1 MKKFIYKAG
10 LLSIISIGLIS
21 CSQDSLEPE
30 LSTERDLNTN
40 PVSSLTDLEY
50 LANGMYKRM
59 RAAEY
64 YGRDYIIFNEART
77 DNAYSTGNSNRF
89 VTVSEMRVNDSDA
102 YPADTWLQI
111 YRVIVNANHII
122 NAQNVSGDPDA
133 VNDFKSQALIVRAI
147 CHFDLMKLFGQQH
160 VSGQGGKNAMTV
172 PYVNV
177 AAANSSAAIGLSN
190 VRITLDE
197 MRTKLYQDL
206 DEAIAGITNTS
217 DKTKITKQA
226 ALGYKSRMALY
237 FATFYPEDYQVAYD
251 AAEAAIA
258 EGGSV
263 IPESAFI
270 SQYSGNVPDV
280 NSVFEFAMPSDDHIG
295 NTGLFEIYNG
305 NAYGDIVAQTQVMDL
320 YSGADSLDVRKTGLA
335 FDGPDLRNVGKY
347 TAYDD
352 NVIVMRYEELL
363 LNAAEAA
370 IQVNPTAALTY
381 INEIRN
387 NRGVAELTAVTIDDV
402 LLERRKEL
410 MFEGFRF
417 DDLMRLQQD
426 IPMNPRITELYPY
439 GHYRIAFPIPVG
451 EIRASGMQ
459 QNHGY

>member
-1 MKKFIYKAG
+1 
-10 LLSIISIGLIS
+10 
-21 CSQDSLEPE
+21 
-30 LSTERDLNTN
+30 
-40 PVSSLTDLEY
+40 
-50 LANGMYKRM
+50 
-59 RAAEY
+59 
-64 YGRDYIIFNEART
+64 
-77 DNAYSTGNSNRF
+77 
-89 VTVSEMRVNDSDA
+89 
-102 YPADTWLQI
+102 
-111 YRVIVNANHII
+111 
-122 NAQNVSGDPDA
+122 
-133 VNDFKSQALIVRAI
+133 
-147 CHFDLMKLFGQQH
+147 
-160 VSGQGGKNAMTV
+160 
-172 PYVNV
+172 
-177 AAANSSAAIGLSN
+177 
-190 VRITLDE
+190 
-197 MRTKLYQDL
+197 
-206 DEAIAGITNTS
+206 
-217 DKTKITKQA
+217 KITKQA

-370 IQVNPTAALTY
+370 IQVNPPAALTY